1 MLRKGKEERMK
12 LTRHNGRSGKHGAYN
27 PKHNDRS
34 FEVENSEHIDL
45 NRIKENIY
53 WNCYQGLY
61 RSETKDGTRRYSFE
75 EVERLYYIQNYSEH
89 IQAQNDRNEKARHPE
104 RNRKVEDLL
113 KNNKTCP
120 EESIYQIGTI
130 EETLS
135 GETLVRIAVDF
146 FKEMEQKYGEHFHII
161 DWALH
166 MDEGTPHIHERHVFD
181 CENKY
186 GELCPQQE
194 KALEKLGVPLPHPDK
209 KKGRNN
215 NRKQTFDAD
224 CRELLFEIC
233 QKYGVYLDKVPS
245 YGGRGYLEK
254 QDYILQKQNTKLV
267 ETRKKIADSEQIIA
281 EQEQKLEELSLKI
294 ADVESIVYDVAEEAY
309 EKACATVTDTVRKQT
324 QQEDINMIVKYM
336 TWLSSSERKAA
347 QNLRDYAIKHFE
359 KVTDN
364 IKNSDG
370 KLQATVIQR
379 LQGQKERNM
388 EQLKDVARKSIKE
401 KLQKYKL
408 EVEKREKAKKQSNY
422 LGEKK
427 QNMEL

>member
-1 MLRKGKEERMK
+1 MK

-34 FEVENSEHIDL
+34 FEVENSEHIDG
-45 NRIKENIY
+45 NKIKENIY

-61 RSETKDGTRRYSFE
+61 RAETKDGTKRYSFE

-254 QDYILQKQNTKLV
+254 QDYILQKQNTKLA
-267 ETRKKIADSEQIIA
+267 ETRQKIVDSEQMIL

-294 ADVESIVYDVAEEAY
+294 ADVESIVSDVAEEAY
-309 EKACATVTDTVRKQT
+309 EKACVTVTNTVRKQT
-324 QQEDINMIVKYM
+324 QQEDIHMIEKYV

-347 QNLRDYAIKHFE
+347 QNLRDYAIKHLE
-359 KVTDN
+359 QVTDN
-364 IKNSDG
+364 IKNNSEKLAETVIR
-370 KLQATVIQR
+370 KLQ
-379 LQGQKERNM
+379 GEKEKNI
-388 EQLKDVARKSIKE
+388 EQVKEVARKSIKE
-401 KLQKYKL
+401 KLQQYKL
-408 EVEKREKAKKQSNY
+408 EVEKREEAKKQTNWLS
-422 LGEKK
+422 EKK

>member
-1 MLRKGKEERMK
+1 MK

-34 FEVENSEHIDL
+34 FEVENSEHIDVE
-45 NRIKENIY
+45 RTKENIY
-53 WNCYQGLY
+53 WDCYQGLY
-61 RSETKDGTRRYSFE
+61 RVETKDGTKRYSFE
-75 EVERLYYIQNYSEH
+75 EVERLYYMQNYSEH

-233 QKYGVYLDKVPS
+233 QKYGVYLDKIPS

-254 QDYILQKQNTKLV
+254 QDYILEKQKMKLA
-267 ETRKKIADSEQIIA
+267 ETRQKIVDSEQMIL

-324 QQEDINMIVKYM
+324 QQEDINLIAKYV
-336 TWLSSSERKAA
+336 TWLSSSERNAA
-347 QNLRDYAIKHFE
+347 KNLRDYAIKHFE

-370 KLQATVIQR
+370 KLQVTVVQR

-408 EVEKREKAKKQSNY
+408 EVEKREEARKQNNY
-422 LGEKK
+422 LSEKK

>member
-1 MLRKGKEERMK
+1 MK

-34 FEVENSEHIDL
+34 FEVENSEHIDG
-45 NRIKENIY
+45 NKIKENIY

-233 QKYGVYLDKVPS
+233 QKYGVYLDKIPS
-245 YGGRGYLEK
+245 YGGRAYLEK
-254 QDYILQKQNTKLV
+254 QDYILEKQKMKLA
-267 ETRKKIADSEQIIA
+267 ETRQKIVDSEQMIL

-324 QQEDINMIVKYM
+324 QQEDINMIAKYM

-408 EVEKREKAKKQSNY
+408 EVEKREEAKKQSNY
-422 LGEKK
+422 LREKK

>member
-1 MLRKGKEERMK
+1 MK

-34 FEVENSEHIDL
+34 FDVENSEHIDVD
-45 NRIKENIY
+45 RTKENIY
-53 WNCYQGLY
+53 WDCYQGLY
-61 RSETKDGTRRYSFE
+61 RAGTKDGTQRYSFE
-75 EVERLYYIQNYSEH
+75 EVERLYYMQNYSEH

-166 MDEGTPHIHERHVFD
+166 MDEGMPHIHERHVFD
-181 CENKY
+181 CENRY

-194 KALEKLGVPLPHPDK
+194 NALEKLGVPLPHPDK

-245 YGGRGYLEK
+245 YDGRGYLEK
-254 QDYILQKQNTKLV
+254 QDYILEKQKTKLA
-267 ETRKKIADSEQIIA
+267 ETRQKIVASEQIIV
-281 EQEQKLEELSLKI
+281 EQEQKIEQKEQKLEELSLKI
-294 ADVESIVYDVAEEAY
+294 ADVESIVSDVAEKAY
-309 EKACATVTDTVRKQT
+309 EKACVTLTNTVRKQT
-324 QQEDINMIVKYM
+324 QQEDINMIGKYV

-347 QNLRDYAIKHFE
+347 QNLRDYAIKHLE
-359 KVTDN
+359 QVTDN
-364 IKNSDG
+364 IKNSSE
-370 KLQATVIQR
+370 KLAETVI
-379 LQGQKERNM
+379 
-388 EQLKDVARKSIKE
+388 RK
-401 KLQKYKL
+401 L
-408 EVEKREKAKKQSNY
+408 
-422 LGEKK
+422 
-427 QNMEL
+427 

>member
-1 MLRKGKEERMK
+1 MLRKRKEESMK

-61 RSETKDGTRRYSFE
+61 RAEAKEGIQRYSFE

-233 QKYGVYLDKVPS
+233 QKYGVYLDKIPS

-254 QDYILQKQNTKLV
+254 QDYILEKQKTKLV
-267 ETRKKIADSEQIIA
+267 ETRQKIADSEQIIA

-309 EKACATVTDTVRKQT
+309 EKACATVTDTVRKHT
-324 QQEDINMIVKYM
+324 QQEDINMIAKYV

-347 QNLRDYAIKHFE
+347 KNLRDYAIKHFE

-370 KLQATVIQR
+370 KLQVTVIQR

-408 EVEKREKAKKQSNY
+408 EVEKREEARKQNNY
-422 LGEKK
+422 LSEKK